1 MGRSSM
7 ATTRDY
13 AKETM
18 EELEIFNRSRRKK
31 REAVKRHVAPTIRQQ
46 YRELMKSYEE
56 NKEWQ
61 R

>member
-1 MGRSSM
+1 MVP
-7 ATTRDY
+7 TKDY

-31 REAVKRHVAPTIRQQ
+31 REAVKRHVAPTIKQQ

-56 NKEWQ
+56 NREWQ

>member
-1 MGRSSM
+1 M

-18 EELEIFNRSRRKK
+18 EELEICHRSRRKK

>member
-7 ATTRDY
+7 ATRDY

-31 REAVKRHVAPTIRQQ
+31 REAVKRHVAPTIKQQ

-56 NKEWQ
+56 NREWQ